1 MMLYTNLKNVKVGR
15 ENVKLKVAIRLT
27 SDKLKG
33 SISSNFDELKIDEFL
48 QVNNFSANQKGFV
61 KKLFAEARGN
71 SFEVIIEFGE
81 TQ

>member
-1 MMLYTNLKNVKVGR
+1 
-15 ENVKLKVAIRLT
+15 LKV
-27 SDKLKG
+27 
-33 SISSNFDELKIDEFL
+33 DEFL